1 MRITQDRVT
10 LAIAPTSHGFG
21 YVVFENPDLVM
32 DWGVKEVRK
41 NKTCDCL
48 LKARVLMHMVQ
59 ASVLVIED
67 INHSSSRR
75 AKRVR
80 ILVEK
85 LADLATQRGMTVVR
99 CSRNDVLALFGKM
112 GAHNKDE
119 IAAAVV
125 KQVPELAPRLPP
137 RRRIWESE
145 HYSMG
150 LFEAAALALTHFLQ
164 LRVSGKLR
172 A

>member
-1 MRITQDRVT
+1 MT

-21 YVVFENPDLVM
+21 YVLFENPHTVI
-32 DWGVKEVRK
+32 DWGVKEVRA
-41 NKTCDCL
+41 NKLRDCL

-67 INHSSSRR
+67 VHDSSSRR
-75 AKRVR
+75 SKRIRV
-80 ILVEK
+80 LVEK
-85 LADLATQRGMTVVR
+85 LAELATQRGMTVVR
-99 CSRNDVLALFGKM
+99 CSRIDVLTVFGKM

-125 KQVPELAPRLPP
+125 KLVPELAPRLPP

-150 LFEAAALALTHFLQ
+150 MFEAAALALTVFHNSKV
-164 LRVSGKLR
+164 RKL
-172 A
+172 AA